1 MEKIFE
7 IKLPADVSP
16 DDVAKDLSNLIGE
29 HAKVRLRPAGRS
41 GQGGKLG
48 QIDPTLFEI
57 VVQLLDTQA
66 VAAVVDS
73 VVTGVMGYVLGKT
86 GRKPAGEPRQKSEED

>member
-7 IKLPADVSP
+7 IKLPAEVSP
-16 DDVAKDLSNLIGE
+16 EDVAKDLSNLIGE

-66 VAAVVDS
+66 AAA